1 MLCFIT
7 YHLVHYNHL
16 ISFLY
21 VKNQEVGWM
30 VGEGGSG
37 LGLGMFQVGFTQG
50 RTRVDR
56 VPAHI
61 EV

>member
-1 MLCFIT
+1 M
-7 YHLVHYNHL
+7 
-16 ISFLY
+16 
-21 VKNQEVGWM
+21 KNEEVGWM